1 MRSEKQPVRS
11 SASQPPFPE
20 KVGAYELLLPIA
32 SGGMGTVYLA
42 RKRGPGGFEREVA
55 LKLTHAFL
63 REQPEWAAELI
74 EEAKLA
80 ARIRHTNVVQ
90 VMDVEDD
97 PYGVFLVMQ
106 YVEGESLE
114 GLLRLAR
121 ERGERIPVDVGLRIL
136 LDALGGL
143 HAAHELRDPSGE
155 PLGLVHRDFTPQ
167 NILVGTDGIARLTDF
182 GVAKAAS
189 RDGVTRAGVV
199 KGKAPYMAPEQV
211 RSMPLDRRADV
222 WAAGVVAWELFAG
235 RRMRPSVDDQAALL
249 LQVATE
255 APPRLL
261 SARED
266 APIAVDEAVAQALT
280 LDRSRRCS
288 SAVRF
293 GELLAAA
300 WADTTAPAEAS
311 AVAQYVRAA
320 AGEALA
326 ERRDRA
332 AGVVAS
338 RASSAASAAVAA
350 TRRRV
355 RPLLALGGA
364 AAIAGAVWIETRLVR
379 DARGSA
385 IATPVSASAP
395 PPAAAS
401 SPTPAV
407 QASSDDSRDGIR
419 PAPSPRPAE
428 SANEDSRA
436 AAVPAAAT
444 APPSHGNQVAAHV
457 QPAPRAPGS
466 VEPPLAKN
474 PYE

>member
-1 MRSEKQPVRS
+1 MRSEKQQVRS
-11 SASQPPFPE
+11 SASQQPFPE

-63 REQPEWAAELI
+63 REQPEWTAELI

-97 PYGVFLVMQ
+97 AYGVFLVMQ

-143 HAAHELRDPSGE
+143 HAAHELSDPSGQ

-189 RDGVTRAGVV
+189 RTGVTRTGVV

-235 RRMRPSVDDQAALL
+235 RRMRPSLDDQAALL

-255 APPRLL
+255 APPRLCT
-261 SARED
+261 ARED
-266 APIAVDEAVAQALT
+266 APVAVDEAVAQALT
-280 LDRSRRCS
+280 LDRARRCS

-293 GELLAAA
+293 RGVARRRVGRHDRAGG
-300 WADTTAPAEAS
+300 
-311 AVAQYVRAA
+311 AVRRRPVRACGRRRGA
-320 AGEALA
+320 RGAPGARGDRGGLA
-326 ERRDRA
+326 RVVGRRRDRCRDA
-332 AGVVAS
+332 LARASPARGGRGRGDCRCGVDRDAS
-338 RASSAASAAVAA
+338 RSRRRRILDRDDGLDERPAAHGRFQPPACGPGVRRRRSRRRSALASS
-350 TRRRV
+350 RRERER
-355 RPLLALGGA
+355 RPSLGR
-364 AAIAGAVWIETRLVR
+364 AGGR
-379 DARGSA
+379 
-385 IATPVSASAP
+385 
-395 PPAAAS
+395 
-401 SPTPAV
+401 
-407 QASSDDSRDGIR
+407 QR
-419 PAPSPRPAE
+419 PALAREPGR
-428 SANEDSRA
+428 RTR
-436 AAVPAAAT
+436 AAAT
-444 APPSHGNQVAAHV
+444 A
-457 QPAPRAPGS
+457 RPG
-466 VEPPLAKN
+466 
-474 PYE
+474 